1 MAVEDAY
8 ELAYREAVRAL
19 EHQRAELSE
28 LRSRA
33 SILLAAAS
41 ISISLVGREGFAAT
55 HLLAWLTIF
64 CFALLSLCVL
74 AVVWPHADGTF
85 ITDPQRLLGARL
97 RNGIPDAVALSS
109 DLIAHIATH
118 HRTNARRLEQMSSAF
133 RIGACLLAI
142 QMVLTLVV
150 ATVNV

>member
-41 ISISLVGREGFAAT
+41 IAISLVGREGFAAT
-55 HLLAWLTIF
+55 HLLAWLTIL

-74 AVVWPHADGTF
+74 AVVRPHADGTF

-97 RNGIPDAVALSS
+97 RNASLMQSLSAL
-109 DLIAHIATH
+109 T
-118 HRTNARRLEQMSSAF
+118 
-133 RIGACLLAI
+133 
-142 QMVLTLVV
+142 
-150 ATVNV
+150 